1 MNFLSGI
8 GLKGILLLLLAVVI
22 VFGII
27 KKLFK
32 LAIFVAI
39 IAALYFVYSYVI

>member
-1 MNFLSGI
+1 MNFLSGL

-27 KKLFK
+27 KVFSLF
-32 LAIFVAI
+32 FMPQ
-39 IAALYFVYSYVI
+39 